1 MQRLKYVD
9 SYTTDNY
16 LLFKIYRVSMTE
28 RQHLT
33 AATKNWRDSAS

>member
-1 MQRLKYVD
+1 
-9 SYTTDNY
+9 
-16 LLFKIYRVSMTE
+16 MTE